1 MSRCKLMT
9 VDYADPVFEDDG
21 DDDVGD
27 EYADDNY
34 QREYKDSD
42 DDDYDYCTEIDD
54 DDNDNVANNQFLYMT
69 ILLLLWMRSLDDHDE
84 HSYRLTYSGHGG
96 G

>member
-21 DDDVGD
+21 D
-27 EYADDNY
+27 EYYDDNY

-69 ILLLLWMRSLDDHDE
+69 ILLLL
-84 HSYRLTYSGHGG
+84 
-96 G
+96 